1 MAIAV
6 QGLRYQSVTI
16 ASLDG
21 KIKKDLTNSIT
32 SIDYYEDIL
41 SPCITMTMDVTN
53 IHSILNGLPI
63 RGGESVSMEI
73 ETVSGTFL
81 LDGENA
87 MYVYK
92 VSNIKAEHTNESF
105 TLHLVSREGLTNET
119 VRCQTVYRGNLK
131 NTVTKI
137 LKDDLKTNKFKDEN
151 IEQTSNSYSFIGNNK
166 KPFHTLIWLGPKSVS
181 TISGGPT
188 GTSGGDQS
196 GIAKGTAG
204 FFFYEN
210 KDGFNF
216 RSIDSLVS
224 NTRIEASIS
233 NKKKVYNYSYNQFV
247 IEHNN
252 LNNNFNINNYNF
264 EKNID
269 LMKSLRVG
277 MYSNKTYFYDLYSN
291 SLDLYKY
298 TIKDQVKSKL
308 GASEGIVVSDEFGDS
323 VSRIMVKVAD
333 RGILNTDGSVSDKL
347 RSGADMSMAYSRY
360 NLLFSQAININV
372 PLNINLKC
380 GDIIYAQFPKM
391 EPANTGEVDPEQSG
405 FYLIKELR
413 HHFDPT
419 NKMFTSIRLIR
430 DSYGLYGPKNV

>member
-16 ASLDG
+16 QSLDG
-21 KIKKDLTNSIT
+21 RNKKDLTNSIT

-41 SPCITMTMDVTN
+41 SPCITMTMDVIN
-53 IHSILNGLPI
+53 SYSIFNLLPI
-63 RGGESVSMEI
+63 RGGEKVSMEI
-73 ETVSGTFL
+73 ETASGTFL

-92 VSNIKAEHTNESF
+92 VSNLDAQNTNESF

-119 VRCQTVYRGNLK
+119 VRCETVYRGNLK
-131 NTVTKI
+131 TTVTKI
-137 LKDDLKTNKFKDEN
+137 LKDVLKTNKFKSEN
-151 IEQTSNSYSFIGNNK
+151 IEQTSNSYSFVGNNK
-166 KPFHTLIWLGPKSVS
+166 KPFHILQWLGPKAVS
-181 TISGGPT
+181 AISGGAT
-188 GTSGGDQS
+188 GTSGGDQN

-210 KDGFNF
+210 RDGFNF

-224 NTRIEASIS
+224 NTRIEESSA
-233 NKKKVYNYSYNQFV
+233 NKKKVYNYSYEQFV
-247 IEHNN
+247 IQHND
-252 LNNNFNINNYNF
+252 LNNNFKIINYNY

-277 MYSNKTYFYDLYSN
+277 MYANKTYFYDLYSN

-298 TIKDQVKSKL
+298 TLKDQIKNKL
-308 GASEGIVVSDEFGDS
+308 GAAESIAVSEEFGDS

-333 RGILNTDGSVSDKL
+333 RGALKPDGSIGDKL
-347 RSGADMSMAYSRY
+347 ISGADMSMSYSRY
-360 NLLFSQAININV
+360 NLLFSQALNMNV

-391 EPANTGEVDPEQSG
+391 EPSNNGEVDPEQSG

-419 NKMFTSIRLIR
+419 NKMLTSIRLIR
-430 DSYGLYGPKNV
+430 DSYGLYGPKNL